1 MLDEFADGIWLANGP
16 EVVAAMG
23 FHYPTRMVIVRLTD
37 GALWVWSPVAL
48 SQDIRAAVD
57 AIGLVGHLV
66 APNHLH
72 HVFLA
77 DWAEAY
83 PQAEIWAAPG
93 LAEKR
98 GDLAFAGTLRDE
110 PAPPWSDVIEQVVIP
125 GNRITTEVVFY
136 HIPSRTV
143 LFCDLLQQ
151 LPVGWFKG
159 WRAIVARLDGM
170 IGLEPSV
177 PKKFR
182 MAFSDKDAARAAVR
196 RILGWSPKAVVVAH
210 GAPVTTDGT
219 AVLERAFAW
228 LIPRK

>member
-57 AIGLVGHLV
+57 AIGPVGYLV

-98 GDLAFAGTLRDE
+98 GDLSFAGTLGND
-110 PAPPWSDVIEQVVIP
+110 PAPPWSVRRQGRRPRRRSPHSGVVSQ
-125 GNRITTEVVFY
+125 GCRRGAWGTG
-136 HIPSRTV
+136 HDGWDSRSRTR
-143 LFCDLLQQ
+143 F
-151 LPVGWFKG
+151 
-159 WRAIVARLDGM
+159 RVAQTPEM
-170 IGLEPSV
+170 STPTY
-177 PKKFR
+177 
-182 MAFSDKDAARAAVR
+182 
-196 RILGWSPKAVVVAH
+196 
-210 GAPVTTDGT
+210 TT
-219 AVLERAFAW
+219 
-228 LIPRK
+228 